1 MVRGRSIRKGRTPEE
16 IRRHDPWNP
25 GGWRTWV
32 DLPSAL
38 QCAIPRTWL
47 LVKPILP
54 EERIRLHV
62 AIAQVG
68 IGEFEAVRHEESRWM
83 ATHLRALLPERFSRD
98 EKLPGW
104 LKKGLALFFNC
115 SESVIQKRCTEDRDR
130 WKKVG
135 ELTQEVLE
143 DPSWANDL
151 LERLS
156 DLPDIKH
163 WQIYAAGDWRLASA
177 FGYAVDCEGRYVSR
191 HFNREEGRVGL
202 HRIYRLARQL
212 PNSSMSRFI
221 GLDAPSASDR
231 NPDEMLPFNS
241 SEDLPWMDY
250 DKAFV
255 GKPIECPYPFHG
267 SVESQ

>member
-1 MVRGRSIRKGRTPEE
+1 MARGRSIRKIRTPEE
-16 IRRHDPWNP
+16 LRIRDPWDSA
-25 GGWRTWV
+25 GWRTWT

-47 LVKPILP
+47 LVKPILA
-54 EERIRLHV
+54 EERLRLH
-62 AIAQVG
+62 IALARVG
-68 IGEFEAVRHEESRWM
+68 ISEFEAVRHEEPRWM
-83 ATHLRALLPERFSRD
+83 TTHLRALLPERFSRD
-98 EKLPGW
+98 EKLPRW

-135 ELTQEVLE
+135 ELTQEVLDDASCAE
-143 DPSWANDL
+143 EHL
-151 LERLS
+151 KRLS
-156 DLPDIKH
+156 DPPDARH
-163 WQIYAAGDWRLASA
+163 WQIYAAGDWRLVSA

-202 HRIYRLARQL
+202 HRVYRLARQL
-212 PNSSMSRFI
+212 PDSPMARFI
-221 GLDAPSASDR
+221 GLDAPSFSDA

-250 DKAFV
+250 DAAFV
-255 GKPIECPYPFHG
+255 GKSIECPYPFHG